1 MYLYTFITSVCC
13 IIVVAE
19 NLTCTVCYQLY
30 KNPKYL
36 PCHHSYCEECLE
48 EMQVESKIIC
58 PECRAESTVPAGGVK
73 DLPAD
78 FRINS
83 MMDKL
88 GLNRNDEVLK
98 CNECVEDEPVLAY
111 CRKCNS
117 YLCQFCCEHHKR
129 SKRFRDHKTVIVAK
143 LKSNKHVNIRPNAVS
158 LTCKD
163 HDIEMLFYCE
173 TCEQLVCKRCVVKSH
188 YAHGY
193 SKARIQA
200 CKCQIEL
207 EATAPVKTAVD
218 LSETHD
224 TIDEIKKVRQ
234 F

>member
-1 MYLYTFITSVCC
+1 MHTCTLSVAYCLTFYTHVLVHFITSVCC

-36 PCHHSYCEECLE
+36 PCHHSYCEGCLE

-58 PECRAESTVPAGGVK
+58 PECRAESIVPAGGVK

-83 MMDKL
+83 MMD
-88 GLNRNDEVLK
+88 
-98 CNECVEDEPVLAY
+98 
-111 CRKCNS
+111 
-117 YLCQFCCEHHKR
+117 LCQLCYEHHKR

-143 LKSNKHVNIRPNAVS
+143 LKSSKHVNIQPNSVS

-173 TCEQLVCKRCVVKSH
+173 TCEQLVCKHCVAKSH

-193 SKARIQA
+193 YKARIQA

-224 TIDEIKKVRQ
+224 TIDEKKKVRQ